1 MKILIK
7 DILPNESFYSYLSRL
22 YVHSGIANH
31 IEFRKM
37 VFKRSNEYLDYNF
50 ANVLSDEIMKEINEK
65 IGFENIMLDHTLFKY
80 YVRFLPKDKKL
91 IAWSKAL
98 ENCNCLDD
106 YLNLPKYRG
115 NNNLRYCSECV
126 KEDRLKFGE
135 SYFHIEHNIQ
145 NINYCSKHCCK
156 LKNTN
161 IEITKSKERNLI
173 PLELV
178 VEDLS
183 TEYIDKDDINIKVVK
198 YNVDCLNEDI
208 DFDNDKDLSEY
219 LSLNLE
225 DKYISL
231 RGERRYCSLILKD
244 LKEQF
249 NKLEVNKI
257 TKDRIGWIFRG
268 SYYATYDV
276 LLLSLFEN
284 IDIKD
289 LCRFEGRRRISTKE
303 FDDKVRKLYNE
314 GRSYNSLGKEFGV
327 NKEVIRKIILG
338 TYDK

>member
-50 ANVLSDEIMKEINEK
+50 VNVLSDEFMKEIDEK
-65 IGFENIMLDHTLFKY
+65 IGFENIMLNHTLFKY

-91 IAWSKAL
+91 LAWSKAL

-115 NNNLRYCSECV
+115 NNNLKYCSECV

-173 PLELV
+173 PLELI
-178 VEDLS
+178 DLDFN
-183 TEYIDKDDINIKVVK
+183 TEYIDKDNINIKVVK
-198 YNVDCLNEDI
+198 YNVKSLLDSVDRDNDFNIGDYLAKSLDKKYYKDQYRRNCEKILEDI
-208 DFDNDKDLSEY
+208 REYYKDLDY
-219 LSLNLE
+219 NDLS
-225 DKYISL
+225 
-231 RGERRYCSLILKD
+231 
-244 LKEQF
+244 
-249 NKLEVNKI
+249 
-257 TKDRIGWIFRG
+257 KDRIGWIYRNVFIN
-268 SYYATYDV
+268 TYDIN
-276 LLLSLFEN
+276 LLIIFN
-284 IDIKD
+284 N
-289 LCRFEGRRRISTKE
+289 
-303 FDDKVRKLYNE
+303 KL
-314 GRSYNSLGKEFGV
+314 
-327 NKEVIRKIILG
+327 
-338 TYDK
+338 

>member
-22 YVHSGIANH
+22 YVHSGIVNH

-50 ANVLSDEIMKEINEK
+50 VNVLSDEFMKEINEK
-65 IGFENIMLDHTLFKY
+65 IGFENIMLNHTLFKY

-91 IAWSKAL
+91 LAWSKAL

-198 YNVDCLNEDI
+198 YNVKSLLDDI
-208 DFDNDKDLSEY
+208 DINSDDNIGDDLSRCLDKKYYKDKYRRNCEKI
-219 LSLNLE
+219 LE
-225 DKYISL
+225 D
-231 RGERRYCSLILKD
+231 LKVFYKNLDYND
-244 LKEQF
+244 LS
-249 NKLEVNKI
+249 
-257 TKDRIGWIFRG
+257 KDRISWIYRNVFIN
-268 SYYATYDV
+268 TYDIN
-276 LLLSLFEN
+276 LLIIFN
-284 IDIKD
+284 N
-289 LCRFEGRRRISTKE
+289 
-303 FDDKVRKLYNE
+303 KL
-314 GRSYNSLGKEFGV
+314 L
-327 NKEVIRKIILG
+327 
-338 TYDK
+338 

>member
-22 YVHSGIANH
+22 YVHSGIVNH

-50 ANVLSDEIMKEINEK
+50 VNVLSDEFMKEIDEK
-65 IGFENIMLDHTLFKY
+65 IGFENIMLNHTLFKY
-80 YVRFLPKDKKL
+80 YIRFLPKDKKL
-91 IAWSKAL
+91 LAWCKAL

-106 YLNLPKYRG
+106 YLNLPKFRG
-115 NNNLRYCSECV
+115 NNKLRYCSECV

-135 SYFHIEHNIQ
+135 AYFHIEHNIQ
-145 NINYCSKHCCK
+145 NINYCSIHCCK

-198 YNVDCLNEDI
+198 YNVKSLLDNIDINSDDNIGDDLSRSLDKKYYRDKYRKNCEKILEDLKV
-208 DFDNDKDLSEY
+208 FYKDLDY
-219 LSLNLE
+219 NDLS
-225 DKYISL
+225 
-231 RGERRYCSLILKD
+231 
-244 LKEQF
+244 
-249 NKLEVNKI
+249 
-257 TKDRIGWIFRG
+257 KDRISWIYRNIFIN
-268 SYYATYDV
+268 TYDIN
-276 LLLSLFEN
+276 LLIIFN
-284 IDIKD
+284 N
-289 LCRFEGRRRISTKE
+289 
-303 FDDKVRKLYNE
+303 KL
-314 GRSYNSLGKEFGV
+314 L
-327 NKEVIRKIILG
+327 
-338 TYDK
+338 

>member
-22 YVHSGIANH
+22 YVHSGIVNH

-50 ANVLSDEIMKEINEK
+50 VNVLSDEFMKEINEK
-65 IGFENIMLDHTLFKY
+65 IGFENIMLNHTLFKY

-91 IAWSKAL
+91 LAWGKAL

-106 YLNLPKYRG
+106 YLNLPKFRG
-115 NNNLRYCSECV
+115 NNKLRYCSECV
-126 KEDRLKFGE
+126 KEDRIKYGE
-135 SYFHIEHNIQ
+135 AYFHIEHNIQ

-198 YNVDCLNEDI
+198 YNVKSLLDNIDINSDDNIGDDLSRSLDKKYYRDKYRKNCEKILEDLRV
-208 DFDNDKDLSEY
+208 FYKDLDY
-219 LSLNLE
+219 NDLS
-225 DKYISL
+225 
-231 RGERRYCSLILKD
+231 
-244 LKEQF
+244 
-249 NKLEVNKI
+249 
-257 TKDRIGWIFRG
+257 KDRISWIYRNIFIN
-268 SYYATYDV
+268 TYDIN
-276 LLLSLFEN
+276 LLIIFN
-284 IDIKD
+284 N
-289 LCRFEGRRRISTKE
+289 
-303 FDDKVRKLYNE
+303 KL
-314 GRSYNSLGKEFGV
+314 L
-327 NKEVIRKIILG
+327 
-338 TYDK
+338 

>member
-22 YVHSGIANH
+22 YVHSGIVNH

-50 ANVLSDEIMKEINEK
+50 VNVLSDEFMKEINEK
-65 IGFENIMLDHTLFKY
+65 IGFENIMLNHTLFKY

-91 IAWSKAL
+91 LAWSKAL

-178 VEDLS
+178 TVCQS
-183 TEYIDKDDINIKVVK
+183 SCT
-198 YNVDCLNEDI
+198 
-208 DFDNDKDLSEY
+208 
-219 LSLNLE
+219 
-225 DKYISL
+225 
-231 RGERRYCSLILKD
+231 
-244 LKEQF
+244 
-249 NKLEVNKI
+249 KL
-257 TKDRIGWIFRG
+257 
-268 SYYATYDV
+268 
-276 LLLSLFEN
+276 
-284 IDIKD
+284 
-289 LCRFEGRRRISTKE
+289 
-303 FDDKVRKLYNE
+303 
-314 GRSYNSLGKEFGV
+314 
-327 NKEVIRKIILG
+327 
-338 TYDK
+338 

>member
-50 ANVLSDEIMKEINEK
+50 INVLSAEFMNEINEK
-65 IGFENIMLDHTLFKY
+65 IGFENIILNHTLFKY
-80 YVRFLPKDKKL
+80 YIRFLPKDKKL
-91 IAWSKAL
+91 LAWCKAL

-178 VEDLS
+178 VEDLN

-198 YNVDCLNEDI
+198 YNVKSLLDDI
-208 DFDNDKDLSEY
+208 DINSD
-219 LSLNLE
+219 
-225 DKYISL
+225 
-231 RGERRYCSLILKD
+231 
-244 LKEQF
+244 
-249 NKLEVNKI
+249 
-257 TKDRIGWIFRG
+257 
-268 SYYATYDV
+268 
-276 LLLSLFEN
+276 EN
-284 IDIKD
+284 I
-289 LCRFEGRRRISTKE
+289 
-303 FDDKVRKLYNE
+303 
-314 GRSYNSLGKEFGV
+314 FG
-327 NKEVIRKIILG
+327 L
-338 TYDK
+338 